1 MTEQPAL
8 LIIDMVKDYFKD
20 ENHYPI
26 TPLARKIIPRINL
39 LIKEF
44 RKKGFPIVFSTD
56 AFAEDDFLFKG
67 KMHPHAIK
75 GSKGAEVVDDL
86 DMVSDDLW
94 LPKPRFSA
102 FFDTGLENI
111 LRDQQITFCAVAGI
125 ATNFCVLATAM
136 DAVCH
141 NFKATIIEDC
151 SAAFSEQ
158 MHTQCLDL
166 YRKNPLD
173 PLFRIMTSDEI
184 IFEL

>member
-1 MTEQPAL
+1 MNL
-8 LIIDMVKDYFKD
+8 
-20 ENHYPI
+20 
-26 TPLARKIIPRINL
+26 RINL

-67 KMHPHAIK
+67 KMDPHAIK

-125 ATNFCVLATAM
+125 GRCQASCRLNV
-136 DAVCH
+136 
-141 NFKATIIEDC
+141 
-151 SAAFSEQ
+151 
-158 MHTQCLDL
+158 
-166 YRKNPLD
+166 
-173 PLFRIMTSDEI
+173 
-184 IFEL
+184 